1 MPPVGLQLVNIET
14 LLTRL
19 HESRTVSVY
28 EAIERLVQA
37 GESVGFDSKTL
48 IRLLDQGKTFEEL
61 LELIETKM
69 ECLQAA

>member
-1 MPPVGLQLVNIET
+1 MPPVRPQLVNIEI

-19 HESRTVSVY
+19 HESREVSVY

-37 GESVGFDSKTL
+37 GESVGFDASTL
-48 IRLLDQGKTFEEL
+48 IRLLDQGRTFEEL
-61 LELIETKM
+61 LELVESKM